1 METVFALAKSQH
13 GLVSR
18 TQCLD
23 LGVSGDAIW
32 RLLKR
37 GTLERVLP
45 EVYRI
50 AGVPPSWHQDLLAA
64 ALWSGDGVVS
74 HRAAAALWELRGY
87 GPGRLEITT
96 TKRNRAVPGLEVH
109 RRCPDRRFIIRRE
122 GMPVTNAALTLIDLA
137 AVENVADRL
146 ERALDDA
153 LRRRLTTARHLL
165 WALDVTKGP
174 GHRGPGTI
182 QRLLGLRGYGG
193 PSASDFQKEVRRL
206 LRDVGDFQEEYEIF
220 DAGGTFVAR
229 VDFFNPEHRVVVEA
243 DGHRDHSGR
252 LDRVHDLHRRNG
264 LTALGLQVFHVT
276 PDDLPCP
283 GAVLGQVRDALGPP
297 VSR

>member
-18 TQCLD
+18 TQCID

-50 AGVPPSWHQDLLAA
+50 AGLPPSWHQDLLAA
-64 ALWSGDGVVS
+64 CLWSGDGVVS
-74 HRAAAALWELRGY
+74 HRAAAGLWELRGY
-87 GPGRLEITT
+87 GPGPLEITT

-109 RRCPDRRFIIRRE
+109 RRCPDRRFVIRRE

-146 ERALDDA
+146 ERA
-153 LRRRLTTARHLL
+153 
-165 WALDVTKGP
+165 
-174 GHRGPGTI
+174 
-182 QRLLGLRGYGG
+182 
-193 PSASDFQKEVRRL
+193 
-206 LRDVGDFQEEYEIF
+206 
-220 DAGGTFVAR
+220 
-229 VDFFNPEHRVVVEA
+229 
-243 DGHRDHSGR
+243 
-252 LDRVHDLHRRNG
+252 
-264 LTALGLQVFHVT
+264 
-276 PDDLPCP
+276 
-283 GAVLGQVRDALGPP
+283 
-297 VSR
+297 